1 MTDVCG
7 TMDNRDVKG
16 FVPSIVHCIAHPE
29 TDAKTVSIIRNTARI
44 IENMAKLV
52 DDPYEI
58 EPFIPVLL
66 PQLERAKEEVSDP
79 EARNVCTK
87 AYDQLVRTQTQ
98 PPIWNK
104 I

>member
-44 IENMAKLV
+44 VENMAKLV
-52 DDPYEI
+52 DDPYEV
-58 EPFIPVLL
+58 EPFIPTLL
-66 PQLERAKEEVSDP
+66 PALSRAKEDVSDP
-79 EARNVCTK
+79 ECRDVCDA
-87 AYDQLVRTQTQ
+87 AYTQLDKTSKQDVV
-98 PPIWNK
+98 WK
-104 I
+104 